1 MNSICCKRKKNP
13 CINQKYLYI
22 KRQKDNKGLIQD
34 TNWRYSAEKAKKRR
48 EKRKRKK
55 RNRKA
60 LKQKTKMLS
69 KLKLNSEY
77 YFRSKYYTDI
87 SDKVIEQMCFDPE
100 VYNHLRKVT
109 RWDGTGS
116 VPVALSPTTETA

>member
-1 MNSICCKRKKNP
+1 MNSICGKRKKNP

-34 TNWRYSAEKAKKRR
+34 TNWRYYAEKAKKKR

-60 LKQKTKMLS
+60 
-69 KLKLNSEY
+69 
-77 YFRSKYYTDI
+77 
-87 SDKVIEQMCFDPE
+87 
-100 VYNHLRKVT
+100 
-109 RWDGTGS
+109 
-116 VPVALSPTTETA
+116 